1 MDSFE
6 VADPYIDPVTGIL
19 RNLVGAPT
27 KDALSA
33 AEGGLVFARLVQLTE
48 RPPAGTGDL
57 VELRAI
63 HRQLFQ
69 DVFDWAGE
77 LRTVDIRKQEEG
89 AEPFLPVQMIERAA
103 AFAARE
109 LRADDNLRG
118 VSRDRF
124 IDRLAYHYDAF
135 NYIHPFREG
144 NGRTQRVMWNRIA
157 LDAGWQLDWRRVQGP
172 TNDAACRA
180 ASERRDF
187 GPLRAMFAQ
196 IVSPAVPERGRD
208 AAWRAAELDR
218 VSAGPASADG
228 SVEGRPGDVTRQRI
242 SDRISAEVEAAKPQ
256 VRRGPDSRR
265 SERGHGR

>member
-1 MDSFE
+1 MDSSE
-6 VADPYIDPVTGIL
+6 TDPYIDPSMGIL
-19 RNLVGAPT
+19 RNLVGADT
-27 KDALSA
+27 RDALSA
-33 AEGGLVFARLVQLTE
+33 AEGDLVFARLVQLTE

-57 VELRAI
+57 VELQAI

-69 DVFDWAGE
+69 DVFEWAGE
-77 LRTVDIRKQEEG
+77 LRTVDMRKREEG

-103 AFAARE
+103 SFAARE
-109 LRADDNLRG
+109 LHADDNLRG
-118 VSRDRF
+118 MSRDRF

-157 LDAGWQLDWRRVQGP
+157 LDAGWQLDWQRVQGP

-180 ASERRDF
+180 ASEQRDF

-196 IVSPAVPERGRD
+196 IVTPAVPERGRD

-218 VSAGPASADG
+218 LSVGPASVDWPA
-228 SVEGRPGDVTRQRI
+228 EGRRGDATRQRL
-242 SDRISAEVEAAKPQ
+242 SDRINAGVAAAKPRD
-256 VRRGPDSRR
+256 RRGPDSRHT
-265 SERGHGR
+265 ERGHGR